1 MANWDKFCDSVS
13 TTANKAAHKAGEL
26 TDVMKLRYKLHQ
38 TKAELRETYEKLGR
52 LTYDQLHFGH
62 DRAVE
67 IDKLLPQVGK
77 LRDRIRRLT
86 AAIAKEDNAVYC
98 ANCGTRLEPGMLYC
112 PGCGLKQPTPE
123 TAETTETVSAD
134 EV

>member
-1 MANWDKFCDSVS
+1 MANWDKFRDTVS
-13 TTANKAAHKAGEL
+13 TTANKAAVKAGEL
-26 TDVMKLRYKLHQ
+26 SDVVKLKYKLHQ
-38 TKAELRETYEKLGR
+38 TKTELRETYEKLGR

-98 ANCGTRLEPGMLYC
+98 ANCGTRLAPDMIYC
-112 PGCGLKQPTPE
+112 PGCGLKQARPE
-123 TAETTETVSAD
+123 TAEAADTVSAD